1 MKHILGSCVLAG
13 LFLFCACDDTLD
25 TKVTWQIDDS
35 DTWRV
40 PELAQGVLY
49 KAYNGIANRPD
60 CFEDNFLDCATD
72 NAVTNAR
79 SSSVYKVSMGG
90 TTEFANPIGNWT
102 QAYNM
107 LNYVNSFLENGL
119 TDQVLYNRPD
129 PAIDKQIKLRLEG
142 ESYFLRAWWHFE
154 LLKMYGGKAKNG
166 KALGIP
172 LADHFISQEEA
183 AQNGEFLRPTYQATV
198 DFIVNDLNKAIE
210 LLPSVYQGDDLEFG
224 TTQIGRATKSAA
236 GVLKSRVLL
245 YSASPAMQDDDVTK
259 ITGMGQYEILNSIV
273 YQAKWEAVAKE
284 INKILSMDGFGVF
297 VPITAAGIADAQT
310 ESADYAFRRY
320 FNNNLLEGLN
330 FPPFYYGSGRT
341 APSHNLVKAFYANN
355 GYPVTDTRSGIN
367 MADPNF
373 SMMQLYAILDNRF
386 ALNVYYHSSTF
397 GDSGQALDMSE
408 GGKDSPSFSENAT
421 RTGYYLAKF
430 VSKKSAMLN
439 PIQTLN
445 SVHYNPLLRKSEV
458 LFNFAEAA
466 NEAWG
471 NPQVTG
477 DGCLYSAYEIMKN
490 VRSQAGGITFD
501 SYLDEVAQSKDSF
514 RKLIQNERRLEFAFE
529 SHRYFDMRRWVLPLN
544 EDVTGVAVTRNED
557 GTFGFKEQVV
567 EKRKYEVKNYFAP
580 LPYSELAKNKNLVN
594 NQGWE

>member
-25 TKVTWQIDDS
+25 TKVTWQIGDS

-72 NAVTNAR
+72 NAVTNLR
-79 SSSVYKVSMGG
+79 SSSVYKLNMGG
-90 TTEFANPIGNWT
+90 MTAFNNPIGNWSN
-102 QAYNM
+102 AYNM

-119 TDQVLYNRPD
+119 TDQVQYNRTD
-129 PAIDKQIKLRLEG
+129 P
-142 ESYFLRAWWHFE
+142 
-154 LLKMYGGKAKNG
+154 
-166 KALGIP
+166 
-172 LADHFISQEEA
+172 A

-198 DFIVNDLNKAIE
+198 DFIVNDLDNAIE
-210 LLPSVYQGDDLEFG
+210 LLPNVYQGDDLEFG
-224 TTQIGRATKSAA
+224 NTQIGRATKAA
-236 GVLKSRVLL
+236 AAVLKSRALL

-259 ITGMGQYEILNSIV
+259 ITGMGQFEILNPTV

-284 INKILSMDGFGVF
+284 INKILGMEGFGTY
-297 VPITAAGIADAQT
+297 VPVTASSIADVQT
-310 ESADYAFRRY
+310 ESSDYAFRKY
-320 FNNNLLEGLN
+320 FNSNLLEGLH
-330 FPPFYYGSGRT
+330 FPPFYYGSARAT
-341 APSHNLVKAFYANN
+341 PSHNLVKAFYAKN
-355 GYPVTDTRSGIN
+355 GYPATDVRSGVDLS
-367 MADPNF
+367 DPDF
-373 SMMQLYAILDNRF
+373 DLTQLYAVLDNRF
-386 ALNVYYHSSTF
+386 ALNVYYHSATF
-397 GDSGQALDMSE
+397 GDSGQPLDMSE

-458 LFNFAEAA
+458 LLNFAEAA

-471 NPQVTG
+471 NPTVKAE
-477 DGCLYSAYEIMKN
+477 GCLYSAYEILKTI
-490 VRSQAGGITFD
+490 RSQAGGINFD
-501 SYLDEVAQSKDSF
+501 LYLDEMAQSKDSF
-514 RKLIQNERRLEFAFE
+514 RKLIQNERRLEFTFE
-529 SHRYFDMRRWVLPLN
+529 NHRYFDMRRWVLPLN
-544 EDVTGVAVTRNED
+544 EEVEGVAVTRNED
-557 GTFGFKEQVV
+557 GTFSFKVQKVEQ
-567 EKRKYEVKNYFAP
+567 RKYEVKNYFMP
-580 LPYSELAKNKNLVN
+580 LPYAELEKNKNLMN

>member
-72 NAVTNAR
+72 NAVTNTR

-166 KALGIP
+166 KAMGIP

-259 ITGMGQYEILNSIV
+259 ITGMGQYEILNSTV

-341 APSHNLVKAFYANN
+341 APSHNLVKAFYAKN

-386 ALNVYYHSSTF
+386 ALNVYYHSSAF

-557 GTFGFKEQVV
+557 GTFSFKEQVV